1 MHRSSRRPIW
11 RNRGRI
17 LPETGMIRSKR
28 TNMRKYT
35 KIKKIFGA
43 IALAAAVAFTPLM
56 ARAEDDVPYDT
67 YNYNYWED
75 IVKTPAAYTPDGN
88 VSGLDVGTTNFREPQ
103 DICISDAG
111 EVYVADT
118 GNNRIVVMDNKM
130 TKVNRIIDSFT
141 RDGEEDHFS
150 APYGVC
156 VSENNHLYIA
166 DSNNARIVE
175 LTPEGEFIKI
185 VNEPKSEILEEDF
198 VFIPLKV
205 TVDYADRIYV
215 ISKGAFEGILVFESD
230 GVFSGYFG
238 TIDVKISVWEKF
250 WRRFASKEERSN
262 TQLYIPTE
270 FTGID
275 VDSGGFIYASN
286 IDSDGKQA
294 VRRLN
299 PQGKDVIQKGEN
311 GNVGGDIRIAKY
323 GEYSGPSEI
332 VDVVYRGQGKY
343 SLLDRK
349 RGRIFTYDKEGNLLY
364 IFGGIGLQK
373 GTFQTPVAIEAI
385 EDEILVLDAGRNSI
399 LKFRE
404 TNYGA
409 LINDAVGLRFDGDET
424 QAIDKWQ
431 KGLELDQNNEL
442 ANNGI
447 GKAYLTSGDNEK
459 AMHYFELGMNKKY
472 YSIAFKRYRNQILA
486 DNLAWILSGLIVLIA
501 ALVIWTRWRNKK
513 KGKKREEGLL

>member
-1 MHRSSRRPIW
+1 MKK
-11 RNRGRI
+11 RI
-17 LPETGMIRSKR
+17 R
-28 TNMRKYT
+28 
-35 KIKKIFGA
+35 IKHILG
-43 IALAAAVAFTPLM
+43 ALALSLTVAFSGLQV
-56 ARAEDDVPYDT
+56 RAEDDVPYDT

-88 VSGLDVGTTNFREPQ
+88 VSGTDVGTTAFKEPQ
-103 DICISDAG
+103 DICVSDAG

-141 RDGEEDHFS
+141 RDGAEDHFN

-156 VSENNHLYIA
+156 VSENNQLYVA
-166 DSNNARIVE
+166 DSNNARVVE

-185 VNEPKSEILEEDF
+185 VNEPKSEILEDNF
-198 VFIPLKV
+198 AFIPLKV

-215 ISKGAFEGILVFESD
+215 ISKGAFEGILVFEANGD
-230 GVFSGYFG
+230 FSGYFG
-238 TIDVKISVWEKF
+238 TIEVKISVWEKF

-286 IDSDGKQA
+286 IDSDGIQA

-311 GNVGGDIRIAKY
+311 GNVGGDIRIGKY
-323 GEYSGPSEI
+323 GDYSGPSEI
-332 VDVVYRGQGKY
+332 VDVVYRDKGKY

-349 RGRIFTYDKEGNLLY
+349 RGRVFTYDKEGNLLY
-364 IFGGIGLQK
+364 IFGGIGLQM

-385 EDEILVLDAGRNSI
+385 DDEIIVLDAGRNTI

-431 KGLELDQNNEL
+431 QVLKLDENNEL

-447 GKAYLTSGDNEK
+447 GKAYLTAGDNKK

-486 DNLAWILSGLIVLIA
+486 DNLGWIMTIVIILIA
-501 ALVIWTRWRNKK
+501 GLVIWSKIRRKK